1 MKVLF
6 IFKLFIIC
14 SSAFMINSHFPSN
27 KFSLKPSYNNIQ
39 LRNYIK
45 NNNENYDYLKNE
57 SYDENIN
64 KDNLKIDKNNDDDTD
79 YSYLIIANF
88 ISNDE
93 LFNINYCD
101 DISHY

>member
-57 SYDENIN
+57 SYDDNN

-93 LFNINYCD
+93 LFKYFI
-101 DISHY
+101 